1 MVAGCDGGGDPADAI
16 AWCVSNPQPVAMV
29 VLDPGSGVA
38 AAAEREWTDEDG
50 DLTFG
55 SFDDVE
61 SELSAG
67 DSTDRA
73 VALDAMRTRVPNA
86 FAQACSIAFDD
97 R

>member
-1 MVAGCDGGGDPADAI
+1 VAA
-16 AWCVSNPQPVAMV
+16 V

-38 AAAEREWTDEDG
+38 TAAEQEWTGEDS

-67 DSTDRA
+67 DATDRA
-73 VALDAMRTRVPNA
+73 VALEAMRSRVPNA
-86 FAQACSIAFDD
+86 YAQACALAYED